1 MKFGL
6 DLYMIL
12 YILYRYVKRCSIPHN
27 QNHLA
32 QLKWHTKIHLLHLK
46 IKIWKLNQHPVRI
59 SQYLIRMIT
68 HKQIT
73 LSTVPFCD
81 SFTKQIWKLKR
92 PIGQFPVKKY
102 MNIIQKGILWTYQKK
117 FVFLKLFM
125 FLIKFRIY

>member
-1 MKFGL
+1 MGL
-6 DLYMIL
+6 DLCMIL

-32 QLKWHTKIHLLHLK
+32 KLKWHTKIHLLHLK
-46 IKIWKLNQHPVRI
+46 IKIWKLNQHPVWI

-81 SFTKQIWKLKR
+81 SFTKQIMKVKEANW
-92 PIGQFPVKKY
+92 PISCEKIYEHNSKGHSLNISKK
-102 MNIIQKGILWTYQKK
+102 I
-117 FVFLKLFM
+117 VFLKLFM